1 MKRCARQADGKSHVT
16 IRTWLVLLCALVT
29 AWCAPA
35 TGALAK
41 DEEEKPTAPPAR
53 FYEQEPYDVIVLDD
67 STRTRLK
74 VLPLELPGGKVPA
87 APKPTDKLRI
97 RRFDDPDEEY
107 DIQWQD
113 IVEVKLFDQAV
124 LDEAKKLV
132 AAGKFNEAF
141 DYFGFLRHE
150 YPKCVGLDDAVADF
164 LYAEAGDWQRKR
176 KYENA
181 LVLLHSLY
189 ERQPQ
194 RPGLEKAM
202 ASATGKLLEKY
213 FAEEDYS
220 SVRKLVRALRKQF
233 PSGTAAAG
241 FEAQMNERAVKVVNE
256 GRVALDAGDAQQG
269 LALARHAMAIWPKA
283 DGAKQLAE
291 EAFAAF
297 PHVVV
302 AVTTPYSQQLTEPIT
317 DWSVRR
323 TQRILQRD
331 LFEFTGYGADGGEY
345 VCPLGSWE
353 ITDLGRGMAI
363 NVTPG
368 IAWLR
373 DGKLSGYDLARRLL
387 ELAQPGRSDF
397 LPAWAEACRSVE
409 VSGVDRVTVHF
420 REPHLVP
427 AALLT
432 VAPTNAESGIPPS
445 IVPYTR
451 PEVSGDRLMFR
462 LDKDYFARG
471 PAQPQGIIEQR
482 FATRLEAVEALRVG
496 EVTIVDRLPPWQVG
510 ALKSAVGIAVEPY
523 SVPTVHCLVPNLARP
538 FMRNRGFRRA
548 LVYGIN
554 RPKILSEQI
563 LKRQTLAGCE
573 VISAPF
579 SKGTGLSDPA
589 GYAYDDDIPPRPY
602 EPRLALTLSAVA
614 LRDVSMNAEP
624 GSEHV
629 KELPKLVLA
638 HPADDVAR
646 LACKAIQQD
655 LEILN
660 FKVELREIPL
670 GQPNE
675 LAPTDDLL
683 YVELA
688 VQEPL
693 VEARRLFGQPG
704 LLGSASTYMS
714 LVLRQVET
722 ATGWNEAR
730 QALHDLH
737 RLTYDEVSVVP
748 LWQIT
753 EHFAYQK
760 SLAGITPRPASLY
773 QGVEKWQPSVPL
785 PAEEP

>member
-1 MKRCARQADGKSHVT
+1 M
-16 IRTWLVLLCALVT
+16 LLCALT
-29 AWCAPA
+29 ATWYGPPTVVSAQEA
-35 TGALAK
+35 
-41 DEEEKPTAPPAR
+41 EKADGDNAAGRPL
-53 FYEQEPYDVIVLDD
+53 YEQEPYDVVVLDD
-67 STRTRLK
+67 STKTRLK
-74 VLPLELPGGKVPA
+74 VLPLNLPGGKVPA

-107 DIQWQD
+107 DIYWRD
-113 IVEVKLFDQAV
+113 IQEVKLFDQAV
-124 LDEAKKLV
+124 LEQAKKLV

-150 YPKCVGLDDAVADF
+150 YPKCAGLEDAVADF
-164 LYAEAGDWQRKR
+164 LYEEAKDWQRKR

-181 LVLLHSLY
+181 LVLLHTLY

-194 RPGLEKAM
+194 RPGLE
-202 ASATGKLLEKY
+202 SATAAATSKLLDKY
-213 FAEEDYS
+213 VAEEDYS
-220 SVRKLVRALRKQF
+220 SARKLVRQLRKQF
-233 PSGTAAAG
+233 PSGAAAAR
-241 FEAQMNERAVKVVNE
+241 FESQLNERAAKVVAE

-291 EAFAAF
+291 EAFQAF

-302 AVTTPYSQQLTEPIT
+302 AVTSPYSQQLTEPIT
-317 DWSVRR
+317 EWSVRR
-323 TQRILQRD
+323 TRRIERRD

-345 VCPLGSWE
+345 VCPLGKWE

-373 DGKLSGYDLARRLL
+373 EGQLSGYDLARRLL
-387 ELAQPGRSDF
+387 ELAQPGGSDF
-397 LPAWAEACRSVE
+397 SPAWAEACRSVE
-409 VSGVDRVTVHF
+409 VSGVDRVTIHF
-420 REPHLVP
+420 REPSLVP

-432 VAPTNAESGIPPS
+432 VAPTSVASGISAS
-445 IVPYTR
+445 IVPYSG
-451 PEVSGDRLMFR
+451 PEIAGDRSTFR
-462 LDKDYFARG
+462 LEKSYFARG
-471 PAQPQGIIEQR
+471 AAQPQGIIERR
-482 FATRLEAVEALRVG
+482 FATRVEAAEALRLG
-496 EVTIVDRLPPWQVG
+496 EVTVVDRLPPWQVG
-510 ALKSAVGIAVEPY
+510 ALKAAVGITVEPY
-523 SVPTVHCLVPNLARP
+523 CVPTVHCLVPNMSRP
-538 FMRNRGFRRA
+538 FLRNRGFRRA

-554 RPKILSEQI
+554 RPKILAEQI

-573 VISAPF
+573 VVSAPF
-579 SKGTGLSDPA
+579 SKGMGLSDPA
-589 GYAYDDDIPPRPY
+589 GYAYNDDIPPRPY

-614 LRDVSMNAEP
+614 LRDVSMGTEP
-624 GSEHV
+624 GTEAV
-629 KELPKLVLA
+629 KELPKLVIA

-655 LEILN
+655 LEILDI
-660 FKVELREIPL
+660 KIELREIPPGEPTQL
-670 GQPNE
+670 S
-675 LAPTDDLL
+675 ATDDLL
-683 YVELA
+683 YTELA

-753 EHFAYQK
+753 EHFAYQN

-773 QGVEKWQPSVPL
+773 QGVERWTPSVPL